1 MGMMAK
7 KSRGFAE
14 LLKQKHAE
22 RTQQNALEKLQKK
35 VQQGLLSKGLAGTVA
50 NPQGEVKM
58 SEVLEEFVEP
68 YLDFARN
75 RSEREKLFSLAVV
88 AWNLALIPE
97 NERQQIIEQGTTGND
112 PLARQDAREFIDELI
127 ARKKTLFAENKRY
140 IVEFQLQD
148 TGKTLHLSVASTL

>member
-1 MGMMAK
+1 MAK

-14 LLKQKHAE
+14 LLRQKQAE
-22 RTQQNALEKLQKK
+22 RTQQNALEKLQQK
-35 VQQGLLSKGLAGTVA
+35 VQQGLLSEGLTGIAS
-50 NPQGEVKM
+50 PQGEIKM

-75 RSEREKLFSLAVV
+75 RSQREKLFNLAVA
-88 AWNLALIPE
+88 AWNLALMPE
-97 NERQQIIEQGTTGND
+97 NERQQIIDQGIEGTVGND
-112 PLARQDAREFIDELI
+112 LLARQDIGEFIDELI
-127 ARKKTLFAENKRY
+127 ARKQTLFAENKRH

>member
-1 MGMMAK
+1 MAK

-14 LLKQKHAE
+14 LLKQKQAE
-22 RTQQNALEKLQKK
+22 RTQQNALGKLQQK
-35 VQQGLLSKGLAGTVA
+35 VQQGPLSERLTGMVA
-50 NPQGEVKM
+50 SPQGAIKM

-68 YLDFARN
+68 YLDFAQN
-75 RSEREKLFSLAVV
+75 RSQREKLFSIAVI
-88 AWNLALIPE
+88 AWNLALMPE

-127 ARKKTLFAENKRY
+127 ARKQTLFAENKRY